1 MDLHVRLWDC
11 DKVVTR
17 YLTSEFMGHATAV
30 DMVEVFNKANEGLN
44 RKSLLQLF
52 MDGPDVNWKFPE
64 LVNSQLE
71 NDVNSVLLNVESCG
85 LHIVHGALKRAQTQ
99 HTGKLISFSAVHT
112 GF

>member
-64 LVNSQLE
+64 LVNSQ
-71 NDVNSVLLNVESCG
+71 SSCG